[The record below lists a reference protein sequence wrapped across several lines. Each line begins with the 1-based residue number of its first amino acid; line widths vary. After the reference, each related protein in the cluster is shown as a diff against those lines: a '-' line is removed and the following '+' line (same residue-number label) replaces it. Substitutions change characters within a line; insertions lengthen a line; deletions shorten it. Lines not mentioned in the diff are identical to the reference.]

1 MCTVERGGAEMGVGM
16 QIVYFGFAAS
26 SELEAEAGAQLVRL
40 ERYSKLLTGC
50 HLAIE
55 ALPARNGYR
64 LYDVRL
70 ELRLRDRDRHGLL
83 PLLHCSAKAAHA
95 AIRQVFDC
103 ADATLCKLQT
113 ELMHK
118 SR

>member
-1 MCTVERGGAEMGVGM
+1 MGVGM
-16 QIVYFGFAAS
+16 QIVYFGFAGS
-26 SELEAEAGAQLVRL
+26 SELEGEAGAQLVRL
-40 ERYSKLLTGC
+40 ERYSNLLTGC

-55 ALPARNGYR
+55 ALPARNGHR

-70 ELRLRDRDRHGLL
+70 DLRLRDQDSHGLL
-83 PLLHCSAKAAHA
+83 PLPHCSGEAAHA

-103 ADATLCKLQT
+103 ADETLCKLQT
-113 ELMHK
+113 DLMQR